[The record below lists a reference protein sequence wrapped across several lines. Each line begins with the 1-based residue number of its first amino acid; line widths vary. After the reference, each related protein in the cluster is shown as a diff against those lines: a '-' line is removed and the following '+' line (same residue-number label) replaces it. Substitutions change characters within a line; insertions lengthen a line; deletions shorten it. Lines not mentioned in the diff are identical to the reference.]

1 MPFQGIL
8 RTYLTP
14 RSWPLLYSSDRRIS
28 LPPPA
33 LEQEE
38 RLNPVPGALFPSQA
52 LAGSSTSGQG
62 CAEILHSGLPVPSLV
77 PVVIPCTKSR
87 AGTFPRT
94 FLLLKTFHLAPDSHP
109 MPTASALL
117 SPATTS
123 SSLISPAPKP
133 VIPSCWIY
141 PCPGLGQAG
150 TLPRLFVGREVS
162 STGYNSRGN

>member
-14 RSWPLLYSSDRRIS
+14 HSWPLLYPSDRCIS
-28 LPPPA
+28 LPPSA

-38 RLNPVPGALFPSQA
+38 RLYPVPGALFPSQV
-52 LAGSSTSGQG
+52 LAGSSKSGQG

-77 PVVIPCTKSR
+77 PVVIPCTESR
-87 AGTFPRT
+87 AGTFSGT
-94 FLLLKTFHLAPDSHP
+94 FLLLKTFHLAPGSHP
-109 MPTASALL
+109 VPTASALL

-141 PCPGLGQAG
+141 H
-150 TLPRLFVGREVS
+150 
-162 STGYNSRGN
+162 